1 MIGWSFSYGPIRSIF
16 SSMLLPRHQPTV
28 RLTNFPP
35 RSGFVQPGATDNL
48 GYAQRIRE
56 GSSFRSSEAR
66 CLSFIVS
73 SGLANVGTR
82 ERLAGA
88 QRNGYGPHM
97 TVKEQVMLAIE
108 RLPEDADFKDVKDE
122 IAFLAALREAED
134 DIAAGRTVTNEE
146 MRRRI
151 GSWTGA

>member
-1 MIGWSFSYGPIRSIF
+1 
-16 SSMLLPRHQPTV
+16 
-28 RLTNFPP
+28 
-35 RSGFVQPGATDNL
+35 
-48 GYAQRIRE
+48 
-56 GSSFRSSEAR
+56 
-66 CLSFIVS
+66 
-73 SGLANVGTR
+73 LANIGAR
-82 ERLAGA
+82 ERLADA
-88 QRNGYGPHM
+88 HRNGYGPIM
-97 TVKEQVMLAIE
+97 TVKEQVLLAIE

>member
-1 MIGWSFSYGPIRSIF
+1 MPKVGKMEMLWASGTERFSELDELLSN
-16 SSMLLPRHQPTV
+16 LLPPPEEQTV
-28 RLTNFPP
+28 
-35 RSGFVQPGATDNL
+35 AD
-48 GYAQRIRE
+48 
-56 GSSFRSSEAR
+56 
-66 CLSFIVS
+66 
-73 SGLANVGTR
+73 
-82 ERLAGA
+82 AG
-88 QRNGYGPHM
+88 RNGYGPNM
-97 TVKEQVMLAIE
+97 TVKEQVILAIE

>member
-1 MIGWSFSYGPIRSIF
+1 MAA
-16 SSMLLPRHQPTV
+16 LP
-28 RLTNFPP
+28 
-35 RSGFVQPGATDNL
+35 
-48 GYAQRIRE
+48 
-56 GSSFRSSEAR
+56 
-66 CLSFIVS
+66 VS
-73 SGLANVGTR
+73 SGLASIGAR
-82 ERLAGA
+82 ERLADA
-88 QRNGYGPHM
+88 YLNGYGPNM

-134 DIAAGRTVTNEE
+134 DIAEGRTVTNEE

>member
-1 MIGWSFSYGPIRSIF
+1 VW
-16 SSMLLPRHQPTV
+16 
-28 RLTNFPP
+28 
-35 RSGFVQPGATDNL
+35 
-48 GYAQRIRE
+48 
-56 GSSFRSSEAR
+56 
-66 CLSFIVS
+66 LSFIVS
-73 SGLANVGTR
+73 SELANTGTR
-82 ERLAGA
+82 ERLADA
-88 QRNGYGPHM
+88 HRNGYAPNM